1 MKISVIVPTHNRAD
15 ALELTLKELAKQDF
29 KESWEV
35 IVVNNNCTD
44 NTDAVVGQQ
53 VFPVELKLVHEK
65 KPGASAA
72 RNAGA
77 KAAAGEYL
85 IFIDNDILT
94 KPDFLQ
100 RHYDNL
106 EKYKG
111 CWFVGHAE
119 NLPELQKTAFGKF
132 RKSLE
137 TTLSAG
143 LSRTDG
149 ITGQNTSMQK
159 EQFLQLEGFDERF
172 HVASGEDREL
182 ALRAIQSGIVIYFDP
197 SIIVLHNDWAGS
209 SIYDYCKRQRLY
221 TQTEPYFWMKYGEA
235 SPRARLAKENSKP
248 NFKKDGLRL
257 YCWKHTKTILGSKA
271 GQWCLIGICEI
282 LEKIFPHRFPLW
294 SCYRLAIAGAIY
306 RGFQQGLKIFPQQKI
321 SERDFYSE

>member
-29 KESWEV
+29 KEGWEV

-44 NTDAVVGQQ
+44 NTDAVVAQQ
-53 VFPVELKLVHEK
+53 VFPVALKLVHEK

-132 RKSLE
+132 RKSLDGVV
-137 TTLSAG
+137 SGG
-143 LSRTDG
+143 LTKIKG
-149 ITGQNTSMQK
+149 ITGQNTSMPRSH
-159 EQFLQLEGFDERF
+159 FVQLNGFDESF
-172 HVASGEDREL
+172 HVASGEDLEL
-182 ALRAIQSGIVIYFDP
+182 AMRAQQSGITIYFDP
-197 SIIVLHNDWAGS
+197 AITVLHNDWAGS
-209 SIYDYCKRQRLY
+209 SIRDYCRRQRLY
-221 TQTEPYFWMKYGEA
+221 SQTDPYFWMKYGEA
-235 SPRARLAKENSKP
+235 SPRIKVARENSKP
-248 NFKKDGLRL
+248 SLTKDGFRL
-257 YCWKHTKTILGSKA
+257 YCWKNTKSILGSKA
-271 GQWCLIGICEI
+271 GQWCLIRICEI
-282 LEKIFPHRFPLW
+282 LEKIFPRRFPLW
-294 SCYRLAIAGAIY
+294 SFYKLAIAGAIY
-306 RGFQQGLKIFPQQKI
+306 KGFQEGLRLFAKEKVK
-321 SERDFYSE
+321 

>member
-44 NTDAVVGQQ
+44 NTDEIVKKQG
-53 VFPVELKLVHEK
+53 FPVNLKLVYEK

-77 KAAAGEYL
+77 KVAGGEYL

-100 RHYDNL
+100 RHFDNL

-119 NLPELQKTAFGKF
+119 NLPELQHTAFGKF
-132 RKSLE
+132 RRSLDGVVSGE
-137 TTLSAG
+137 LTKIK
-143 LSRTDG
+143 G
-149 ITGQNTSMQK
+149 ITGQNTSMQRS
-159 EQFLQLEGFDERF
+159 QFFQLNGFDESL
-172 HVASGEDREL
+172 HVASGEDLEL
-182 ALRAIQSGIVIYFDP
+182 AMRALESGITIYFDP
-197 SIIVLHNDWAGS
+197 SISVLHNDWAGS
-209 SIYDYCKRQRLY
+209 SIRDYCRRQRLY
-221 TQTEPYFWMKYGEA
+221 SQTDPYFWRKYGEA
-235 SPRARLAKENSKP
+235 SPRIKVAKENSKP
-248 NFKKDGLRL
+248 DLNKDGFRL
-257 YCWKHTKTILGSKA
+257 YCWKNTKRILGSKA

-282 LEKIFPHRFPLW
+282 LEKIFPFRFPLW
-294 SCYRLAIAGAIY
+294 SFYKLSIAGAIY
-306 RGFQQGLKIFPQQKI
+306 KGFQEGLNLFPEGKK
-321 SERDFYSE
+321 